1 MDIVGQFFRDKR
13 AAQRWM
19 IAAIALCAVSQFF
32 LYVNDGSVAVLNDTV
47 NLSYVNPITVFDPG
61 AAGTGWQLHPQAYVL
76 LVVAAFL
83 FLRDDFAGSRWF
95 VRFGYWLGVALVLFS
110 ITPAAPLRGA
120 FGAVLG
126 LVGLLLAII
135 AAILHGRAVK
145 AAAKATPPAG
155 G

>member
-1 MDIVGQFFRDKR
+1 MGIVGDFFRDKP

-19 IAAIALCAVSQFF
+19 IVAVALCAVSQFF

-47 NLSYVNPITVFDPG
+47 NLSYATPLTVFDPG
-61 AAGTGWQLHPQAYVL
+61 AVGTGWQLHPQAYVL
-76 LVVAAFL
+76 LVIAAFL
-83 FLRDDFAGSRWF
+83 FLRDDFARSRWF
-95 VRFGYWLGVALVLFS
+95 VRFGYWLGVVLIVVS
-110 ITPAAPLRGA
+110 ITPAAPLRDA

-126 LVGLLLAII
+126 LVSLLLAIV

-145 AAAKATPPAG
+145 AAARSASTG

>member
-1 MDIVGQFFRDKR
+1 MGSIGEFFRDKP

-32 LYVNDGSVAVLNDTV
+32 LYVNDDSVAVLNDTV

-61 AAGTGWQLHPQAYVL
+61 AIGTGWQLHPQAYVL

-95 VRFGYWLGVALVLFS
+95 VRFGYWLGVLMLFLCAVPGAPFRAL
-110 ITPAAPLRGA
+110 GA
-120 FGAVLG
+120 LLG
-126 LVGLLLAII
+126 LVAVVLGVW
-135 AAILHGRAVK
+135 AAILHRRVK
-145 AAAKATPPAG
+145 SREAK
-155 G
+155 